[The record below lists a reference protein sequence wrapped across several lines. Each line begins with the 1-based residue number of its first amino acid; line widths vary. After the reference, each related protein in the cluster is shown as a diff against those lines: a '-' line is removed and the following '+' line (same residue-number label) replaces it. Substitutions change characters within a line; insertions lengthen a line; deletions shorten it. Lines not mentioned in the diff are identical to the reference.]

1 MTGVQTCALP
11 ISSSISGDLNINY
24 NNQFGKHTIFGN
36 AGAFISG
43 EKSSAYRHTAEGFPN
58 NQKADISFAKQ
69 YAENSTP
76 TGYSTINREASFLL
90 AASYDYDNRYLADA
104 TVRESASS
112 LYGSDN
118 RWANSWSF
126 GIGWN
131 LHNEAILK
139 GVGWIKQLKLRA
151 SIGLTGNQNFDT
163 NAAIATYNYYTGVV
177 YGGLAGKFTGA
188 YLASMPNSKL
198 KWEQKKDHNIGI
210 DMRVAGLSLSVDYYS
225 ADTKNM
231 LTDVTIPTSTGFAIV
246 KDNLGLVRNS
256 GVEAKANYTI
266 WQGKEGFVNVY
277 GTFAYN
283 RNKIIR
289 LSESMRAYNEKM
301 MKQAEDNNT
310 SAPVLMY
317 QDGLSMKTIWAV
329 PSAGIDPQTGQETY
343 IKKDGTYTYTYS
355 ANDMVAAGNSDP
367 KYRGTGGFTA
377 EYKGIG
383 LSATISY
390 LAGCQM
396 YNSTLV
402 SRVENAN
409 IAYNVDRRLLIG
421 RWTTPGQVTPYKK
434 FNSKT
439 TTRATTRFVQDRR
452 ELSLSSI
459 SAYYEFPSSIYK
471 KLSMQRLRL
480 SFYLNDI
487 ATFSSIK
494 IERGL
499 NYPFARNISF
509 SLTATL

>member
-1 MTGVQTCALP
+1 M
-11 ISSSISGDLNINY
+11 
-24 NNQFGKHTIFGN
+24 
-36 AGAFISG
+36 
-43 EKSSAYRHTAEGFPN
+43 
-58 NQKADISFAKQ
+58 
-69 YAENSTP
+69 
-76 TGYSTINREASFLL
+76 
-90 AASYDYDNRYLADA
+90 
-104 TVRESASS
+104 
-112 LYGSDN
+112 
-118 RWANSWSF
+118 
-126 GIGWN
+126 
-131 LHNEAILK
+131 K

-163 NAAIATYNYYTGVV
+163 NAAIATYNYYTGIV

-188 YLASMPNSKL
+188 YLASMPNSQL

-329 PSAGIDPQTGQETY
+329 PSAGIDPQTGQEIY

-434 FNSKT
+434 FNSET

-459 SAYYEFPSSIYK
+459 SAYYEFPSSIYR

-499 NYPFARNISF
+499 TYPFARNMSF

>member
-1 MTGVQTCALP
+1 MENGK
-11 ISSSISGDLNINY
+11 SSSISGDLNINY

-301 MKQAEDNNT
+301 MKQAE
-310 SAPVLMY
+310 
-317 QDGLSMKTIWAV
+317 
-329 PSAGIDPQTGQETY
+329 
-343 IKKDGTYTYTYS
+343 
-355 ANDMVAAGNSDP
+355 
-367 KYRGTGGFTA
+367 R
-377 EYKGIG
+377 
-383 LSATISY
+383 
-390 LAGCQM
+390 
-396 YNSTLV
+396 
-402 SRVENAN
+402 
-409 IAYNVDRRLLIG
+409 
-421 RWTTPGQVTPYKK
+421 
-434 FNSKT
+434 
-439 TTRATTRFVQDRR
+439 
-452 ELSLSSI
+452 
-459 SAYYEFPSSIYK
+459 
-471 KLSMQRLRL
+471 
-480 SFYLNDI
+480 
-487 ATFSSIK
+487 
-494 IERGL
+494 
-499 NYPFARNISF
+499 
-509 SLTATL
+509 